1 MQGKPLSCYRNTYD
15 HAQCIDQRWV
25 YCSANRN
32 WAIKRERQAKTEERL
47 LQDQMRK
54 SFKGKQRDGRALP
67 GEEGPGKVPGD
78 GEGSLPRR
86 PQENTGH

>member
-1 MQGKPLSCYRNTYD
+1 M
-15 HAQCIDQRWV
+15 
-25 YCSANRN
+25 
-32 WAIKRERQAKTEERL
+32 EERL